1 MNKLYTTN
9 AAIKYL
15 REQTGAMSLKVFTE
29 EVRQGRIPEKPYGKT
44 VRFRKEDLDRWQT
57 ITHTHHT
64 DLPKEAESGTRVS
77 RSSLMDGELSFANL
91 LAKEKPLMRKTG
103 A

>member
-15 REQTGAMSLKVFTE
+15 REQTGSMSLRVFTE
-29 EVRQGRIPEKPYGKT
+29 EVKLGRIPVKPYGKT
-44 VRFRKEDLDRWQT
+44 VRFRKEDLDKWQT
-57 ITHTHHT
+57 ITHIAHT
-64 DLPKEAESGTRVS
+64 DYSKETGSGMRVS
-77 RSSLMDGELSFANL
+77 RSSLMGEELSFANL
-91 LAKEKPLMRKTG
+91 LAKEKSNVHKLG